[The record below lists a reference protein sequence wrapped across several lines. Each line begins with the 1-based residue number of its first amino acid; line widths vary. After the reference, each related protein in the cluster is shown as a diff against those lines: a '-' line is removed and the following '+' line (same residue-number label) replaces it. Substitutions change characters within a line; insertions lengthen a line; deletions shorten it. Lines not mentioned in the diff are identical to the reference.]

1 MSSPSSIEPLPLAVL
16 ISGGGTTLRN
26 LIERIAEGRLDA
38 VIKLV
43 VSSSPTAAGLQF
55 ARDANIPS
63 VVVEKTKGIEAETY
77 REAVFGPC
85 RKAGVA
91 LVCMGGFLKH
101 LLIPDDFANRVINIH
116 PALIPA
122 FCGKG
127 FYGER
132 VHRAVLEE
140 GAKESG
146 CTVHFVD
153 DQYDHGPIILRRSV
167 PVLDQDTPATL
178 QARVFEQ
185 ECEALPEAIQL
196 FAQGRL
202 QVEGQKVVISEA

>member
-1 MSSPSSIEPLPLAVL
+1 MSSHSSIEPLSLAVL

-26 LIERIAEGRLDA
+26 LIEHIADGRLDA
-38 VIKLV
+38 MIQLV
-43 VSSSPTAAGLQF
+43 VSSNPTAAGLQL

-63 VVVEKTKGIEAETY
+63 VVVEKTKGIDAETY
-77 REAVFGPC
+77 RERVFGPC
-85 RKAGVA
+85 REAGVE

-101 LLIPDDFANRVINIH
+101 VIIPDDFANRVINIH

-153 DQYDHGPIILRRSV
+153 DHYDHGPIILRRSI
-167 PVLDQDTPATL
+167 PVLDDDTPATL

-202 QVEGQKVVISEA
+202 RVEGQNVVISEA